1 MKAIVRSENESAKDA
16 GASSAA
22 AARLA
27 SLVLALC
34 AGGAACRSTGRPKLP
49 SVMPTRAE
57 PEAATRA
64 GDWRSAAERW
74 YALFMADPARPAE
87 ACAQAA
93 HAFLELRDAES
104 ASNLLDMGLASH
116 PEDPELLDRK
126 GEALSALGYRRAA
139 EAWFQRSIALDPKR
153 VPALVHLGKLRMD
166 LGNESAAV
174 KPLREAVRISGGDF
188 ETWRLLARAE
198 REAGDPKH
206 AFESWVK
213 AFSMGEGSV
222 ADLLEAA
229 TLFVDESFGRE
240 HPEVRAQMKKWLLTA
255 IERDPQ
261 CARAHFQLGVQA
273 EDCGQREEAIEHYR
287 RAVEIDPSCL
297 MALTNLAILYADA
310 GMEAPA
316 RDMVGRALAL
326 EQDGGRKKALQKLL
340 EPFDKKPKTAE
351 TP

>member
-1 MKAIVRSENESAKDA
+1 MAGSVRSDSESASDP
-16 GASSAA
+16 GGSSAT
-22 AARLA
+22 AARIA
-27 SLVLALC
+27 SLVLVLC
-34 AGGAACRSTGRPKLP
+34 ACQSSHRPKMP

-57 PEAATRA
+57 AEAATRA
-64 GDWRSAAERW
+64 ADWRSAAERW
-74 YALFMADPARPAE
+74 YALFMADPARPAD
-87 ACAQAA
+87 ACANAA

-104 ASNLLDMGLASH
+104 ASNLLDMGIAAH
-116 PEDPELLDRK
+116 PEDSELLDRK

-139 EAWFQRSIALDPKR
+139 EAWFQRSLDLDPKR
-153 VPALVHLGKLRMD
+153 VSVLVHLGKLRMD
-166 LGNESAAV
+166 LGNEGAAV
-174 KPLREAVRISGGDF
+174 KPLRQAVAITGGDF

-206 AFESWVK
+206 AFEAWVK
-213 AFSMGEGSV
+213 AFSMGDGSV

-240 HPEVRAQMKKWLLTA
+240 HPEVRGQMKKWLLTA

-273 EDCGQREEAIEHYR
+273 EDCGLREEAIEHYR

-297 MALTNLAILYADA
+297 MAVTNLAILYADA
-310 GMEAPA
+310 GEEAPA
-316 RDMVGRALAL
+316 RAMVARALAL

-351 TP
+351 SP

>member
-1 MKAIVRSENESAKDA
+1 M
-16 GASSAA
+16 
-22 AARLA
+22 
-27 SLVLALC
+27 
-34 AGGAACRSTGRPKLP
+34 P

-57 PEAATRA
+57 AEAATRA
-64 GDWRSAAERW
+64 ADWKSAAQRW
-74 YALFMADPARPAE
+74 YALFMSDPARPAD
-87 ACAQAA
+87 ACANAA
-93 HAFLELRDAES
+93 HAFLELHDAES
-104 ASNLLDMGLASH
+104 ASNLLDMGIVAH

-126 GEALSALGYRRAA
+126 GEALAALGYRRAA
-139 EAWFQRSIALDPKR
+139 EAWFQRSLDLDPKR
-153 VPALVHLGKLRMD
+153 APTLVHLGKLRMD
-166 LGNESAAV
+166 LGEESGAV
-174 KPLREAVRISGGDF
+174 KPLRQAVALTGGDF

-213 AFSMGEGSV
+213 AFSMGDGSV
-222 ADLLEAA
+222 ADLVEAA

-273 EDCGQREEAIEHYR
+273 EDCGHRDEAIEHYR

-297 MALTNLAILYADA
+297 MALTNLAILYSDA
-310 GMEAPA
+310 GDEVPA
-316 RDMVGRALAL
+316 RDMVARALAL

>member
-1 MKAIVRSENESAKDA
+1 MAGSVRNETESATDC
-16 GASSAA
+16 GGSAA
-22 AARLA
+22 AAVGVA

-34 AGGAACRSTGRPKLP
+34 ACVSHRLKMP
-49 SVMPTRAE
+49 SVVPTRAE
-57 PEAATRA
+57 AEAATRA
-64 GDWRSAAERW
+64 ADWRSAAERW
-74 YALFMADPARPAE
+74 YALFMSDPARPAD
-87 ACAQAA
+87 ACANAA
-93 HAFLELRDAES
+93 HAFLELHDAES
-104 ASNLLDMGLASH
+104 ASNLLDMGLVAH
-116 PEDPELLDRK
+116 PEDAELLDRK
-126 GEALSALGYRRAA
+126 GESLAALGYRRAA
-139 EAWFQRSIALDPKR
+139 EAWFQRSLDLDPKR
-153 VPALVHLGKLRMD
+153 VSTLVHLGKLRMD
-166 LGNESAAV
+166 LGEESGAV
-174 KPLREAVRISGGDF
+174 KPLRQAVAISGGDF

-213 AFSMGEGSV
+213 AFSMGDGSV

-273 EDCGQREEAIEHYR
+273 EDCGLREEAIEHYR

-297 MALTNLAILYADA
+297 MALTNLAILYSDA
-310 GMEAPA
+310 GDEKPA
-316 RDMVGRALAL
+316 RDMVARALAL